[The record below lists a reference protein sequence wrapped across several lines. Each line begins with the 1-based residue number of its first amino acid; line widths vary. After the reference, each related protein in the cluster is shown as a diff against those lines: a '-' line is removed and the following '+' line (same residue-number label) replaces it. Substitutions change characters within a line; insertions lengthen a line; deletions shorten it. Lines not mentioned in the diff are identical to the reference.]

1 MFTRGCLRVSQASG
15 PRVLQKPRRCP
26 SRRCSR
32 AVATKAQGDDL
43 TEDVPEEKL
52 DNSTLRYCS
61 IIGNSHEFSN
71 YIQHCSIKHQ
81 NSNNSTLFNI
91 LQPILSRL
99 VELYPLAAT
108 CCTFS
113 VKRRSTPRTAGGR
126 VGQRDDP
133 KAISDESKL
142 PGSEFAMRPRAR
154 SSALLVLQKCPR
166 CLAET
171 IESTRLESDTM
182 PRKRNTVEARLVMLV
197 SSFQAA
203 DSWSQGVRGLI
214 SS

>member
-1 MFTRGCLRVSQASG
+1 M
-15 PRVLQKPRRCP
+15 
-26 SRRCSR
+26 
-32 AVATKAQGDDL
+32 
-43 TEDVPEEKL
+43 
-52 DNSTLRYCS
+52 
-61 IIGNSHEFSN
+61 
-71 YIQHCSIKHQ
+71 
-81 NSNNSTLFNI
+81 
-91 LQPILSRL
+91 SRL

-108 CCTFS
+108 RCTFS

-133 KAISDESKL
+133 YGWGSIWRQLTELDRTGVSDMNDMTQPLYTNTKTISDDSNL

-166 CLAET
+166 CLGAET
-171 IESTRLESDTM
+171 M
-182 PRKRNTVEARLVMLV
+182 PKKRNTVEARLVMLV

-203 DSWSQGVRGLI
+203 DSGSQGVRGLI